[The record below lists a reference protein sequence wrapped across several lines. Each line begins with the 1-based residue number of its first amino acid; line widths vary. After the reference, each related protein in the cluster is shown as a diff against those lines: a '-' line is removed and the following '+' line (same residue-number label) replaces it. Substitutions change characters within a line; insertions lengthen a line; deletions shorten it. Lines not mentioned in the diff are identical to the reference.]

1 MHTSLGLSALLFAF
15 FFFYCF
21 RLLTASSQ
29 AKGPSVCYQNWR
41 RSTTSLRVKTTQ
53 SSLWTMSCLLQ
64 TATSFPACSTYGLQA
79 RLVKVPL
86 RYCVCVW
93 PAWRGQEAESHS
105 RTCCEQPHER
115 YRMPFIVSVL
125 RIKTSVACFF
135 FHDPDSHKPVSLTIT
150 FLTGQ
155 WCPLWFT
162 MYKTLSSVPPTDWWP
177 CQCQLSLWDQASIL
191 YGEQM
196 AAACI
201 HRFSYVDF

>member
-1 MHTSLGLSALLFAF
+1 MKIIFFLWGLRVAWTFIREEYKTQVINLCTLTMLSLGKSNDGYCMLELAYYRCIPLSVFQHYFSL

-135 FHDPDSHKPVSLTIT
+135 FMTQI
-150 FLTGQ
+150 
-155 WCPLWFT
+155 
-162 MYKTLSSVPPTDWWP
+162 PTNP
-177 CQCQLSLWDQASIL
+177 C
-191 YGEQM
+191 
-196 AAACI
+196 
-201 HRFSYVDF
+201 H